1 MRYDSESENSSPTLE
16 ARGVVVRFGT
26 CTALRGVNLLV
37 RPGEVTA
44 LAGAN
49 GAGKTTLF
57 HVLNGNLRPDAGRV
71 LMDGADVT
79 GLESWKMARRGVG
92 RMFQDVRTFSDL
104 TVRENVESA
113 LSAGGGCRHEAGRWL
128 EYVGLAAAAGR
139 KASLLSLV
147 ERRLLAMAR
156 MLALKPRLILMD
168 EPMAGLP
175 PAEADLIAGFVRRLV
190 EERGV
195 SVALIEHDLGKV
207 RRLADTVC
215 FLHEGEVMISG
226 APEVVFA
233 DERVRTLYAE
243 DQSAVDVA
251 DGVVRFTDTDS
262 VAYAVGGKLLPDV
275 SALRTEDNVFSRLTV
290 ADNLALALWGQSRR
304 AVAARR
310 ELVARIF
317 PFLFERLAQKA
328 GTLSGGQRQALAI
341 AMVMCRDAR
350 RYFFDEP
357 SAGLA
362 PRTAATMFRAIA
374 AFAQAEPNREV
385 YVREPRLA

>member
-1 MRYDSESENSSPTLE
+1 M
-16 ARGVVVRFGT
+16 VRFGAY
-26 CTALRGVNLLV
+26 TALKDVNLLI

-57 HVLNGNLRPDAGRV
+57 HVLNGNLLPDAGRV

-79 GLESWKMARRGVG
+79 GLKPWKMARRGVG

-113 LSAGGGCRHEAGRWL
+113 LSVGGDCRDEAGHWL
-128 EYVGLAAAAGR
+128 EYAGLADVAGR
-139 KASLLSLV
+139 KAAEVSLV

-156 MLALKPRLILMD
+156 MMALKSRLILLD

-175 PAEADLIAGFVRRLV
+175 PAEADRIVRFVRRLAD
-190 EERGV
+190 ERGV
-195 SVALIEHDLGKV
+195 SVALIEHDLEKV
-207 RRLADTVC
+207 RLLADTVC

-226 APEVVFA
+226 TPEAVFA
-233 DERVRTLYAE
+233 DERVRALYAE
-243 DQSAVDVA
+243 DLAAVGNA
-251 DGVVRFTDTDS
+251 DGAVRFTDSDS
-262 VAYAVGGKLLPDV
+262 VAYADDGTLLPGV
-275 SALRTEDNVFSRLTV
+275 SALRTEGNVFPSLTV

-310 ELVARIF
+310 ELVARTF
-317 PFLFERLAQKA
+317 PFLFERMKQKA

-350 RYFFDEP
+350 RYFFDGP

-362 PRTAATMFRAIA
+362 PRTAATMFRAIT
-374 AFAQAEPNREV
+374 AFAQAEPDREV
-385 YVREPRLA
+385 YVRESRLAQEGGKRK